1 MPTMSKTEIVLQ
13 TKRANT
19 RLKPVGDVCLAIAQ
33 RRRHRP
39 LPRERALMLA
49 RLERE
54 LKEDDAAGPNLRDAV
69 AAFWQATDDE
79 VAPDRMLKYAEAVY
93 RAVRRVQSDRWLRIE
108 EKYGKVSHYFDG
120 FGQVK
125 PHYRARQARRQA
137 QAEQRKRRPWR
148 IGVGLLVITG
158 IAALAW
164 WFA

>member
-19 RLKPVGDVCLAIAQ
+19 RLKPVGDVCYTIAQ
-33 RRRHRP
+33 RRCHRP

-54 LKEDDAAGPNLRDAV
+54 LKEDDPAGLNLRDAV
-69 AAFWQATDDE
+69 AAFWQATDHG
-79 VAPDRMLKYAEAVY
+79 VAPEQMVKYANAVY
-93 RAVRRVQSDRWLRIE
+93 RAVRRVQSERWLRIE
-108 EKYGKVSHYFDG
+108 GKYGKVSRYFDG

-125 PHYRARQARRQA
+125 PHYQARQARRQA

-148 IGVGLLVITG
+148 IGSMVLAVAGLTAMV
-158 IAALAW
+158 W
-164 WFA
+164 WLY

>member
-1 MPTMSKTEIVLQ
+1 
-13 TKRANT
+13 
-19 RLKPVGDVCLAIAQ
+19 
-33 RRRHRP
+33 
-39 LPRERALMLA
+39 MLA

-69 AAFWQATDDE
+69 AAFWQATDDG
-79 VAPDRMLKYAEAVY
+79 VAPEQMVKHANAVY

-125 PHYRARQARRQA
+125 PHYRARQARLQA

-148 IGVGLLVITG
+148 IGSIVLAVAGLTAV
-158 IAALAW
+158 AW

>member
-1 MPTMSKTEIVLQ
+1 MSKTEIVLQ

-69 AAFWQATDDE
+69 AAFWQATE
-79 VAPDRMLKYAEAVY
+79 HGVTPEQMVKHANAVY

-137 QAEQRKRRPWR
+137 QAELRKRRPWR
-148 IGVGLLVITG
+148 IGSIVLAVAGLT
-158 IAALAW
+158 ALAW
-164 WFA
+164 WLY

>member
-1 MPTMSKTEIVLQ
+1 MSKTEIVLQ

-93 RAVRRVQSDRWLRIE
+93 RAVRRVQSERWLRIE

-125 PHYRARQARRQA
+125 AHYRVRQAKRQA

-148 IGVGLLVITG
+148 IGSIVLAVAGLTAVV
-158 IAALAW
+158 W
-164 WFA
+164 WLY